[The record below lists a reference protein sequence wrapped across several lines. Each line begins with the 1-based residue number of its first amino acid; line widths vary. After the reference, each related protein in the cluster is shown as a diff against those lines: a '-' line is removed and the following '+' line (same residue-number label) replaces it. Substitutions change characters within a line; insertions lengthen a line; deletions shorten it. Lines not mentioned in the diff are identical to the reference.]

1 MEIKNLLTFLRV
13 AELNSFT
20 KAAQALDYSQSTVS
34 FQIKQLETELN
45 CLLFERINH
54 TLLLT
59 KDGNELLEYA
69 KQVCQLTDEFHQR
82 HHQQED
88 VSGYVHIVVPD
99 SLCEVMLTD
108 HYADFFTRYPRIRL
122 RFSTAD
128 TENMFRLLD
137 RNEADVMLTLDSH
150 VYQKNYVIA
159 KETRMPTHFFAGAH
173 SPLAQRK
180 QLSLE
185 EVIRHPMILTE
196 KGMGYRKVLDETLA
210 RQSIEITPVLEIGRT
225 DIITGILEAN
235 NAVSFLPDFVAE
247 SKVRQGKLVQLDVVG
262 LELDIWQQL
271 IYHRNKWISK
281 ALHTFIH
288 YVCEHEFDR
297 SCVPPGD

>member
-59 KDGNELLEYA
+59 SAGHELLEYA
-69 KQVCQLTDEFHQR
+69 KQVCRITDEFHQHR
-82 HHQQED
+82 DSHTE

-99 SLCEVMLTD
+99 SVCEAMITEN
-108 HYADFFTRYPRIRL
+108 YADFFRRYPKIRL

-137 RNEADVMLTLDSH
+137 RNEADVMLTLDNH
-150 VYQKNYVIA
+150 VYQTNYVIA
-159 KETRMPTHFFAGAH
+159 KEARMATHFFVGAN
-173 SPLAQRK
+173 SPLAQR
-180 QLSLE
+180 QELALE
-185 EVIRHPMILTE
+185 EVVRFPMILTE
-196 KGMGYRKVLDETLA
+196 KGMGYRRVLDETLA
-210 RQSIEITPVLEIGRT
+210 QRSIEIEPVLEIGRT
-225 DIITGILEAN
+225 DIITGILEAG
-235 NAVSFLPDFVAE
+235 NAVSFLPDFVAQ
-247 SKVRQGKLVQLDVVG
+247 SKVQQGKLVQLDVVG
-262 LELDIWQQL
+262 FELDIWQQL
-271 IYHRNKWISK
+271 IYHRNKWVSA
-281 ALHTFIH
+281 ALGTLID
-288 YVCEHEFDR
+288 YVCEHEFNR
-297 SCVPPGD
+297 

>member
-1 MEIKNLLTFLRV
+1 MEIKNLITFLRV

-59 KDGNELLEYA
+59 SEGRELVSYA
-69 KQVCQLTDEFHQR
+69 KQVCRLTDEYHQLR
-82 HHQQED
+82 FKDEP
-88 VSGYVHIVVPD
+88 VSGYVHVVVPD
-99 SLCEVMLTD
+99 SVCEAMMLD
-108 HYADFFTRYPRIRL
+108 NYADFFRRYPDIRL

-150 VYQKNYVIA
+150 VYQTNYIIA
-159 KETRMPTHFFAGAH
+159 KETRMATHFFAGAD
-173 SPLAQRK
+173 SPLAK
-180 QLSLE
+180 EKELHIEDLL
-185 EVIRHPMILTE
+185 HTPMILTE
-196 KGMGYRKVLDETLA
+196 KGMGYRRVLDDTLA
-210 RQSIEITPVLEIGRT
+210 QRSIEIHPVLEIGRT
-225 DIITGILEAN
+225 DIITRILEDSA
-235 NAVSFLPDFVAE
+235 AVSFLPDFVARERVE
-247 SKVRQGKLVQLDVVG
+247 SGRLVQLNVVDIHI
-262 LELDIWQQL
+262 DIWQQM

-281 ALHTFIH
+281 PLDTFIR
-288 YVCEHEFDR
+288 YVCDHEFSR
-297 SCVPPGD
+297 

>member
-20 KAAQALDYSQSTVS
+20 KAAQALNYSQSTVS

-59 KDGNELLEYA
+59 SDGHELLEYA
-69 KQVCQLTDEFHQR
+69 KQVCRITDEFHQR
-82 HHQQED
+82 RTCDRD

-99 SLCEVMLTD
+99 SVCEAMMMEN
-108 HYADFFTRYPRIRL
+108 YADFFKRYPRIRL

-150 VYQKNYVIA
+150 AYQTNYVIA
-159 KETRMPTHFFAGAH
+159 KETRVATHFFVGAQ

-180 QLSLE
+180 NLSLQ
-185 EVIRHPMILTE
+185 EVICHPMILTE

-210 RQSIEITPVLEIGRT
+210 RQSIQIEPVLEIGRT
-225 DIITGILEAN
+225 DIITSVLEDG
-235 NAVSFLPDFVAE
+235 NAVSFLPDFVAQ
-247 SKVRQGKLVQLDVVG
+247 SKVQQGKLVRLDVAG
-262 LELDIWQQL
+262 FALDIWQQL
-271 IYHRNKWISK
+271 IYHRNKWIST
-281 ALHTFIH
+281 ALGTFID
-288 YVCEHEFDR
+288 YVCAHEFHRD
-297 SCVPPGD
+297 SFH